1 MTMAKKR
8 VVRNPV
14 GRNGYVLPQEKLE
27 QREKAFA
34 VYRDMGKLRSY
45 PKLLKELKEKHPDV
59 APSQQGT
66 LDNWARRHDW
76 AARCQARA
84 ALKRLQHVGEQPQP
98 RLSSTFST
106 IRYNS
111 AARCIPRH
119 ASINHSHSCAPQL
132 ERSYQSGV

>member
-45 PKLLKELKEKHPDV
+45 PKLLKELKANHPDV
-59 APSQQGT
+59 APSQ
-66 LDNWARRHDW
+66 ARHDRELV
-76 AARCQARA
+76 A
-84 ALKRLQHVGEQPQP
+84 
-98 RLSSTFST
+98 
-106 IRYNS
+106 S
-111 AARCIPRH
+111 A
-119 ASINHSHSCAPQL
+119 
-132 ERSYQSGV
+132 